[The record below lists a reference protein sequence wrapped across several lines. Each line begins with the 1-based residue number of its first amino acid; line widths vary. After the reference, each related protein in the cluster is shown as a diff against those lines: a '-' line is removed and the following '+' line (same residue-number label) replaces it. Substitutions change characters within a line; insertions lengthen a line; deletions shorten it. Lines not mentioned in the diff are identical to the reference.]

1 MHKYKEKLK
10 IEILSNCLRPR
21 ILNEYR
27 SKNLKCKIEIFK
39 KSAIFHLENSQSP

>member
-10 IEILSNCLRPR
+10 IEIPS
-21 ILNEYR
+21 NEYR
-27 SKNLKCKIEIFK
+27 SKNFKCKIEILK